1 MRLFCALVLPDDMK
15 EMLAD
20 IAHSIRREVRGRYV
34 RPSSYHLTLAFI
46 GDVDAAEADHAA
58 GALIRSCSGTGTIS
72 ITPSFLGSFGP
83 RSNATLW
90 VGCNPADDIA
100 SLAQS
105 LRSELKLA
113 DIPFDPKPFR
123 AHVTIARHVD
133 LNRSTI
139 PGIPL
144 RRSFTVPSAALF
156 ESKLDPNG
164 AEYRIIERVL
174 L

>member
-1 MRLFCALVLPDDMK
+1 MRLFCALVLPDDMR
-15 EMLAD
+15 EMIAD
-20 IAHSIRREVRGRYV
+20 IAHALRREVRGTYV

-46 GDVDAAEADHAA
+46 GDVDTADADRAA
-58 GALIRSCSGTGTIS
+58 GALVRSCSGAGAIS
-72 ITPSFLGSFGP
+72 IAPSSLGSFGP

-90 VGCNPADDIA
+90 LGCDPAHDIA
-100 SLAQS
+100 SLARS
-105 LRSELKLA
+105 LCSELERE
-113 DIPFDPKPFR
+113 DIPFDAKPFR

-139 PGIPL
+139 PGIPF
-144 RRSFTVPSAALF
+144 RASFAIPSVALF
-156 ESKLDPNG
+156 ESRLDPSG